1 VVISLTKFIHNILL
15 FISFIGLSSISHASL
30 ITNGSFEELT
40 LSDDSTSKGVVFGN
54 ELHTFENRSRAWDV
68 FSVLPG
74 WKTSYGN
81 GIELQKNVVT
91 KSQDGLHHV
100 ELDSHKRGSSNSA
113 MTQTLNSLTIGAD
126 YLLEFYYKP
135 RTNNNNDNGINVY
148 WYDTA
153 VDFDLGME
161 AVLKSDSTRR
171 LTPNWILQSVS
182 FQAKKESMNLSFSS
196 VGRQNTLG
204 GLVDNVSLEQV
215 TAVPEPSMFVIFL
228 TAITLIFV
236 RQRKLA
242 NPFKLM

>member
-1 VVISLTKFIHNILL
+1 VIISLTKFIHSILL
-15 FISFIGLSSISHASL
+15 FISLISLSLLSHASL
-30 ITNGSFEELT
+30 INNGSFEEVT
-40 LSDDSTSKGVVFGN
+40 LSGTSTSKGVVFGK
-54 ELHTFENRSRAWDV
+54 ELHSFNNRNSAWDV
-68 FSVLPG
+68 FSALPG

-91 KSQDGLHHV
+91 KSQDGLYHV

-113 MTQTLNSLTIGAD
+113 MTQTLNSLTIGEN
-126 YLLEFYYKP
+126 YLLEFYYKA

-148 WYDTA
+148 WYDSA

-161 AVLKSDSTRR
+161 AVLKSDSTRK
-171 LTPNWILQSVS
+171 LTPNWLLQSVS
-182 FQAKKESMNLSFSS
+182 FKATNESMNLSFASF
-196 VGRQNTLG
+196 GTQNTLG

-242 NPFKLM
+242 NPV